1 MPDLLA
7 HIHELPHVHGVTAEG
22 LIAAA
27 AGGAVIWIAARVYLS
42 NLAQRKR

>member
-7 HIHELPHVHGVTAEG
+7 HIHDLPHIHGLPVEG

-27 AGGAVIWIAARVYLS
+27 ASGAAIWIAARIYLS
-42 NLAQRKR
+42 NLAHRKR